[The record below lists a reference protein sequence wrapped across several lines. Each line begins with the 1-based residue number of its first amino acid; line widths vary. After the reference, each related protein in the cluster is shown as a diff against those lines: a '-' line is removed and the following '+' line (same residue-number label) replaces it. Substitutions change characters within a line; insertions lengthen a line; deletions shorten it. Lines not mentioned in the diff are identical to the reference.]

1 MERLRRMLVW
11 TGLMIGVTMLVLF
24 ALPSYRQGEAS
35 IAGKTAE
42 DFALNVNGKPQHLSD
57 FRGKVVVLN
66 FWASYCQPCVEEA
79 PSLNNLQH
87 YIAPRGATV
96 LGVSLDPD
104 PTGYEKFLKT
114 YNVPYPTWRDTSLQA
129 DGKSKIA
136 LDYGTSLIP
145 ETYVIDRRGKL
156 ARKLVSAQQWD
167 SPEMLAYCD
176 SILKEK

>member
-1 MERLRRMLVW
+1 MERLRRILVW
-11 TGLMIGVTMLVLF
+11 TGLTLGVVMLVLF

-42 DFALNVNGKPQHLSD
+42 DFALTVNGKPQHLSD
-57 FRGKVVVLN
+57 YRGKVVVLN

-79 PSLNNLQH
+79 PSLNNLQR
-87 YIAPRGATV
+87 YIEPRGGTI
-96 LGVSLDPD
+96 LGVSLDPE

-114 YNVPYPTWRDTSLQA
+114 YNVPYPTGRDTALLQ

-156 ARKLVSAQQWD
+156 ARKLVSAQKWD
-167 SPEMLAYCD
+167 SPEMLAYFD
-176 SILKEK
+176 SILKDK

>member
-1 MERLRRMLVW
+1 MERLRRILVW
-11 TGLMIGVTMLVLF
+11 SGLTLGVTMLVLF

-35 IAGKTAE
+35 IAGKTPE
-42 DFALNVNGKPQHLSD
+42 DFALTVNGRPLHLSD
-57 FRGKVVVLN
+57 YRGKVVVLN

-79 PSLNNLQH
+79 PALNNLQR
-87 YIAPRGATV
+87 YIEPRGGTI

-104 PTGYEKFLKT
+104 PNGYEKFLKT
-114 YNVPYPTWRDTSLQA
+114 YHVPYPTWRDTGLQQ

-136 LDYGTSLIP
+136 LAYGTSLIP

-167 SPEMLAYCD
+167 SPEMLAYFD